1 MELDDAPRF
10 RVLGQLEVVRRGS
23 PVTVAAAKQR
33 VALAALL
40 LQANHLVTSDELIER
55 IWGSEP
61 PANPFASLYTHMAR
75 LRRTLRGGRELIRT
89 HDLGYSIQVT
99 PETLD
104 VLRFRRLTELATEA
118 RARDDAARE
127 ARLLREALAMW
138 RGPVLADVAS
148 ASLHR
153 DVVPILEEER
163 LRAQERWFEV
173 SISRGE
179 PAEVIPDLQ
188 AAVDAHPSHERF
200 WAQLMV
206 ALSRTGRQSEALRT
220 YRKVRD
226 LLGELGLDPGPKIQQ
241 ARRDITA
248 PPEPAPDPPPRR
260 RADAAPEPAAG
271 PAFGPAAGPGAG
283 PASAPAL
290 GSAAGPA
297 AAPACAPAFAPVER
311 PAELPA
317 DNGAFTGRAA
327 EVEFLRDHMT
337 AGRRHPAIVAITGAG
352 GVGKS
357 ALAVHVAHRVAGH
370 FPDGQLYADLR
381 GATLD
386 GEPPR
391 PVEVLG
397 RFLRSLGVAEP
408 AVPDSAEEAGARF
421 RSLTSGRRLLV
432 VLDNARDA
440 DQVRPLI
447 PGGLGCGV
455 VITSRRL
462 LAPIGG
468 AVHRD
473 LGVLPGE
480 DAGLL
485 LSRLVGPER
494 IEAEPQAVADV
505 VRLCGGLPL
514 ALTVVA
520 ARLAARPAW
529 TVTAM
534 RDRLATEPRRLA
546 ELQVD
551 GRAVRA
557 GFEAGY
563 RDLVTGGD
571 DAAARLFRL
580 LGALG
585 CADVGVEAA
594 AALAGLSAGRADELL
609 ESLVACRLLDAPGP
623 GRYHMNDLLRLYAR
637 ERAQACDA
645 GQVVDAAVRRVLH
658 CYLATGRSATP
669 LLDPAAGWRA
679 ALGPATGGDRRT
691 VLAGPRDVH
700 AWVDAE
706 AANMVTLV
714 RLAAGRDDDLTVALV
729 AALAYPLHV
738 RGRWRQELL
747 IAELG
752 VESAE
757 RTGNVAYQAFAYTG
771 LGTARSQLGHLAEAD
786 QCFERALGD
795 YRRIGDTRRA
805 AVVLDHTGTVC
816 RRMGMPDRAVERHLE
831 ALRLHRAHAD
841 RRHEGVTLTNL
852 GLAHQRAGRLGAAFD
867 AHRQAVAALRTADA
881 LRPLAGAI
889 GNLAETHRL
898 AGDPDTAVERY
909 REALALDGT
918 GGHGGS
924 YGEAARLWGLG
935 RAYHDLRRAGEARE
949 CWREAAE
956 VLRRLGLISP
966 AEQRAIRASAIPHL
980 PDVIE
985 RHL

>member
-1 MELDDAPRF
+1 MELDDALRF

-33 VALAALL
+33 VALATLL
-40 LQANHLVTSDELIER
+40 LQANHLVTRDELIER
-55 IWGSEP
+55 LWGSEP
-61 PANPFASLYTHMAR
+61 PANPFASLHTHMAR
-75 LRRTLRGGRELIRT
+75 LRRTLRGGRELIKT
-89 HDLGYSIQVT
+89 HDLGYSLRTT
-99 PETLD
+99 PKTLD
-104 VLRFRRLTELATEA
+104 ILEFRRLTELAAEA

-127 ARLLREALAMW
+127 GRLLREALAMW

-200 WAQLMV
+200 WAQLMT
-206 ALSRTGRQSEALRT
+206 ALSRAGRQSEALQT
-220 YRKVRD
+220 YRRVRD

-248 PPEPAPDPPPRR
+248 QAGAAEPPPR
-260 RADAAPEPAAG
+260 DSPLV
-271 PAFGPAAGPGAG
+271 
-283 PASAPAL
+283 SA
-290 GSAAGPA
+290 
-297 AAPACAPAFAPVER
+297 

-317 DNGAFTGRAA
+317 DNGAFTGRGA
-327 EVEFLRDHMT
+327 EVEFLCDHMT
-337 AGRRHPAIVAITGAG
+337 AGRRRPAIVAVTGAG

-370 FPDGQLYADLR
+370 FPDGQLYADLH
-381 GATLD
+381 GATTD
-386 GEPPR
+386 GEPAR
-391 PVEVLG
+391 PADVLR
-397 RFLRSLGVAEP
+397 RFLRSLGLAEP
-408 AVPDSAEEAGARF
+408 AVPASVEEATARY
-421 RSLTSGRRLLV
+421 RSLTSGRRILV

-440 DQVRPLI
+440 DQVRPLV

-468 AVHRD
+468 VVHRD
-473 LGVLPGE
+473 LDVLPDE

-485 LSRLVGPER
+485 LSRLAGQER

-514 ALTVVA
+514 ALGIVA

-529 TVTAM
+529 TVSAM
-534 RDRLATEPRRLA
+534 RDRLATERRRLA

-563 RDLVTGGD
+563 RELASGGGG
-571 DAAARLFRL
+571 AAARLFRL
-580 LGALG
+580 LGVLG
-585 CADVGVEAA
+585 CADVGTEAA
-594 AALAGLSAGRADELL
+594 AALADLPAGRADELL
-609 ESLVACRLLDAPGP
+609 ETLVEYRLADSPAP
-623 GRYHMNDLLRLYAR
+623 GRYRIHDLLRLYAR
-637 ERAQACDA
+637 ELAEAGDP
-645 GQVVDAAVRRVLH
+645 GQVVDAAVRRALH
-658 CYLATGRSATP
+658 CYLATGRGATL
-669 LLDPAAGWRA
+669 LLDPAARWRVT
-679 ALGPATGGDRRT
+679 LGSVPDGDRRMALT
-691 VLAGPRDVH
+691 GRRDAH

-706 AANMVTLV
+706 AANLVTVV
-714 RLAAGRDDDLTVALV
+714 RQAAGRDDDLAVALV
-729 AALAYPLHV
+729 AALAHPLHV
-738 RGRWRQELL
+738 RGHWHQELL
-747 IAELG
+747 IAQTG
-752 VESAE
+752 VQSAE
-757 RTGNVAYQAFAYTG
+757 RMGNVAYRAFAYTG
-771 LGTARSQLGHLAEAD
+771 LGTARSQLGFLAEAD

-795 YRRIGDTRRA
+795 CRRIGDARRA
-805 AVVLDHTGTVC
+805 AVVLDHAGTVC
-816 RRMGMPDRAVERHLE
+816 RRMGRFERAVGRHLE

-852 GLAHQRAGRLGAAFD
+852 GLAHQRAERFGEAFD
-867 AHRQAVAALRTADA
+867 AHRQAVAALRTGDSP
-881 LRPLAGAI
+881 LPLAGAI
-889 GNLAETHRL
+889 GHLAEAHRL
-898 AGDPDTAVERY
+898 VGEPGTAVERF

-924 YGEAARLWGLG
+924 YGEAERLWGLG
-935 RAYHDLRRAGEARE
+935 RAYHDLRRADEARR
-949 CWREAAE
+949 CWHESAQA
-956 VLRRLGLISP
+956 LRRLGLISA
-966 AEQRAIRASAIPHL
+966 AEQAAVHASTVPRT

>member
-1 MELDDAPRF
+1 MRHGHRKGLPLELDDALRF

-33 VALAALL
+33 VALATLL
-40 LQANHLVTSDELIER
+40 LQANHLVTRDELIER
-55 IWGSEP
+55 LWGSEP
-61 PANPFASLYTHMAR
+61 PANPFASLHTHMAR
-75 LRRTLRGGRELIRT
+75 LRRTLRGGRELIKT
-89 HDLGYSIQVT
+89 HDLGYSIRTT
-99 PETLD
+99 PKTLD
-104 VLRFRRLTELATEA
+104 ILEFRRLTELAAEA

-127 ARLLREALAMW
+127 ARLLREALALW

-153 DVVPILEEER
+153 EVVPILEEER

-179 PAEVIPDLQ
+179 PAEAIPGLQ

-200 WAQLMV
+200 WAQLMT
-206 ALSRTGRQSEALRT
+206 ALSRAGRQSEALQT
-220 YRKVRD
+220 YRRVRD

-241 ARRDITA
+241 ARRDIAAPTGA
-248 PPEPAPDPPPRR
+248 AEPPPRDSPVASVPPEP
-260 RADAAPEPAAG
+260 
-271 PAFGPAAGPGAG
+271 
-283 PASAPAL
+283 SI
-290 GSAAGPA
+290 GS
-297 AAPACAPAFAPVER
+297 

-317 DNGAFTGRAA
+317 DNGAFTGRGA

-337 AGRRHPAIVAITGAG
+337 AGRRRPAIVAITGAG

-370 FPDGQLYADLR
+370 FPDGQLYADLH
-381 GATLD
+381 GATTD
-386 GEPPR
+386 GEPAR
-391 PVEVLG
+391 PVEVLR
-397 RFLRSLGVAEP
+397 RFLRSLGLAEP
-408 AVPDSAEEAGARF
+408 AVPASVEEATARY
-421 RSLTSGRRLLV
+421 RSLTSGRRVLV

-440 DQVRPLI
+440 EQVRPLV

-468 AVHRD
+468 VVHRD
-473 LGVLPGE
+473 LGVLPDE

-485 LSRLVGPER
+485 LSRLAGQER

-514 ALTVVA
+514 ALSIVA

-529 TVTAM
+529 TVAAM
-534 RDRLATEPRRLA
+534 RDRLAAERRRLA

-551 GRAVRA
+551 GRAVRS
-557 GFEAGY
+557 GFEVGY
-563 RDLVTGGD
+563 RELATGGD
-571 DAAARLFRL
+571 GAAARLFRL
-580 LGALG
+580 LGVLG
-585 CADVGVEAA
+585 CADVGAEVAA
-594 AALAGLSAGRADELL
+594 VLADLPAGRADELL
-609 ESLVACRLLDAPGP
+609 ETLVECRLADSPAP
-623 GRYHMNDLLRLYAR
+623 GRYRVHDLLRLYAR
-637 ERAQACDA
+637 ERAEACDP

-658 CYLATGRSATP
+658 CYLATGRGATL
-669 LLDPAAGWRA
+669 LLDPAARWRIT
-679 ALGPATGGDRRT
+679 LGSAPDGDRGMALTGRRE
-691 VLAGPRDVH
+691 AH

-706 AANMVTLV
+706 AANMVTVV
-714 RLAAGRDDDLTVALV
+714 RQAAGRDDDLAVALV
-729 AALAYPLHV
+729 AALAHPLHV
-738 RGRWRQELL
+738 RGHWHQELL
-747 IAELG
+747 IAQIG

-757 RTGNVAYQAFAYTG
+757 RMGNVAYRAFAYTG
-771 LGTARSQLGHLAEAD
+771 LGAARSQLGFLAEAD

-805 AVVLDHTGTVC
+805 AVVLDHAGTVC
-816 RRMGMPDRAVERHLE
+816 WRMGRFERAVGRHLE

-841 RRHEGVTLTNL
+841 RCHEGVTLTNL
-852 GLAHQRAGRLGAAFD
+852 ALAHRRAERFGEAFD
-867 AHRQAVAALRTADA
+867 AHRQAVAALRAGDC
-881 LRPLAGAI
+881 LLPLAGAI
-889 GNLAETHRL
+889 GQLAEAHRL
-898 AGDPDTAVERY
+898 VGDPGAAVERF

-924 YGEAARLWGLG
+924 YGEAEHLWGLG
-935 RAYHDLRRAGEARE
+935 RAYHDLRRAEEARR
-949 CWREAAE
+949 CWHESAQA
-956 VLRRLGLISP
+956 LRRLGLISA
-966 AEQRAIRASAIPHL
+966 AEQAAVHASAVPRT

>member
-1 MELDDAPRF
+1 MELDDEPRF

-40 LQANHLVTSDELIER
+40 LQANHLVTRDELIER

-104 VLRFRRLTELATEA
+104 VLRFRRLTELAAEA
-118 RARDDAARE
+118 RTRDDAARE
-127 ARLLREALAMW
+127 TRLLREALAMW

-206 ALSRTGRQSEALRT
+206 ALSRAGRQSEALRT

-226 LLGELGLDPGPKIQQ
+226 LLGELGLDPGPRIQQ

-260 RADAAPEPAAG
+260 PADAAPR
-271 PAFGPAAGPGAG
+271 
-283 PASAPAL
+283 
-290 GSAAGPA
+290 PA
-297 AAPACAPAFAPVER
+297 AAPAFVPVER

-327 EVEFLRDHMT
+327 DVEFLRDHMT
-337 AGRRHPAIVAITGAG
+337 AGTRHPAIVAITGAG

-391 PVEVLG
+391 PAEVLR

-408 AVPDSAEEAGARF
+408 AVPASAEEAGARY
-421 RSLTSGRRLLV
+421 RSLTSARRILV
-432 VLDNARDA
+432 VLDDARDA
-440 DQVRPLI
+440 DQVRLLI

-468 AVHRD
+468 VVHRD

-485 LSRLVGPER
+485 LSRLVGTER

-505 VRLCGGLPL
+505 VRLCGGMPL
-514 ALTVVA
+514 ALTIVA

-534 RDRLATEPRRLA
+534 RDRLATEQRRLA
-546 ELQVD
+546 ELRVD

-557 GFEAGY
+557 GFEASY
-563 RDLVTGGD
+563 RDLVAGGD
-571 DAAARLFRL
+571 GAAARLFRL

-585 CADVGVEAA
+585 CADVGAEAA

-609 ESLVACRLLDAPGP
+609 ESLVECRLLDTPGP
-623 GRYHMNDLLRLYAR
+623 GRYHMHDLLRLYAR
-637 ERAQACDA
+637 ECAQAWDA
-645 GQVVDAAVRRVLH
+645 GQSVDAAVRRVLH
-658 CYLATGRSATP
+658 CYLATGRCATS

-679 ALGPATGGDRRT
+679 TLGPATDGDRRM
-691 VLAGPRDVH
+691 VLTGRRDVH

-706 AANMVTLV
+706 AANMVTVV
-714 RLAAGRDDDLTVALV
+714 RQAAGRDDDLTVALV
-729 AALAYPLHV
+729 AALGYPLHV

-747 IAELG
+747 ISQLG

-757 RTGNVAYQAFAYTG
+757 RTGNVAHQAFAYTG
-771 LGTARSQLGHLAEAD
+771 LGVARSQLGYLAEAD
-786 QCFERALGD
+786 QCFERALVD

-805 AVVLDHTGTVC
+805 AVVLDHAGTVC

-852 GLAHQRAGRLGAAFD
+852 GLAHQRAGRFGAAFD
-867 AHRQAVAALRTADA
+867 AHRQAVAALRTGDA

-889 GNLAETHRL
+889 GNLAEAHRL
-898 AGDPDTAVERY
+898 TGDPGTAVERY

-918 GGHGGS
+918 GGHSGS
-924 YGEAARLWGLG
+924 YGEAERLWGLG

-949 CWREAAE
+949 CWRESAE
-956 VLRRLGLISP
+956 MLRRLGLISP
-966 AEQRAIRASAIPHL
+966 AEQLAIHASATPRT